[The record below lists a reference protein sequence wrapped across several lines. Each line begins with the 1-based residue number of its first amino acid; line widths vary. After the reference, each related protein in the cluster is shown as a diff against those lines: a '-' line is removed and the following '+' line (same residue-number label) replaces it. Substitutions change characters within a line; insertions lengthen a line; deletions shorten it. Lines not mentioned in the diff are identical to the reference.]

1 MSNNKNILII
11 NGPNLNLLGGREKD
25 IYGQDS
31 LQDIEN
37 KCREKSSKLGLEID
51 FFQSN
56 SESELVDK
64 IQNSKNNTDLVII
77 NAAAYTHTSVA
88 IHDAL
93 RAIDKPI
100 IEVHLSN
107 IYKRE
112 EFRHKSY
119 ISPIAEGVICGFGTN
134 SYLLAIEASKDI
146 LS

>member
-37 KCREKSSKLGLEID
+37 KCREKSSKLGLEVD

-100 IEVHLSN
+100 IEVHLQN
-107 IYKRE
+107 HLAPRHILNQMHYKLFE
-112 EFRHKSY
+112 NCLVLS
-119 ISPIAEGVICGFGTN
+119 
-134 SYLLAIEASKDI
+134 LLYYA
-146 LS
+146 LRNQ